1 MRQLGNGVRR
11 GPHDGAID
19 AVGVDAER
27 PKRGPAAKQA
37 EQLTDEFAS
46 EVEQNAPETGTE
58 GDLWKPGDA
67 PSQAARWYVDAIAR
81 AGTVGIIGVYPLTA
95 SSFPIGQAM
104 NKNLVLKMGN
114 AEHRRWW
121 VIIKEALAL
130 RCRPSVLLGPVST
143 AQLSSNIAALSVDG
157 TALTGYMSGLAQSP
171 AAYWQECSS
180 LPWH

>member
-11 GPHDGAID
+11 GPYDGAID

-81 AGTVGIIGVYPLTA
+81 AGTVGLIGVYPLTA

-130 RCRPSVLLGPVST
+130 RCARAYCWDRSRLPSSAATLLR
-143 AQLSSNIAALSVDG
+143 
-157 TALTGYMSGLAQSP
+157 
-171 AAYWQECSS
+171 
-180 LPWH
+180 